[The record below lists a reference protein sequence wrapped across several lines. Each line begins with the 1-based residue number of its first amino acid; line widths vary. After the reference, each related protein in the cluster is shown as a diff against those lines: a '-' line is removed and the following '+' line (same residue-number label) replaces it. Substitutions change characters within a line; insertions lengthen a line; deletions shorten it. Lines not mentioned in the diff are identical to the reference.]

1 MHLIS
6 NHKIM
11 NTLEQLKSNKI
22 AKALVKFSKYFEGE
36 IKTEDAYR
44 LMYASDAGLYHMIP
58 DAVVYPK
65 SEKDLINLVIFSKQN
80 ETSLIPRSAGTS
92 LGGQCVGN
100 GIIVDVS
107 RFMTNIIEFNAEQ
120 KWIKVQPG
128 VIRDDLNA
136 FLKPYGLYFG
146 PNTSTSNR
154 AMIGGMVGNNS
165 SGSYSIKYGTTR
177 ENVKSIR
184 GVLSDGSV
192 SIFEELE
199 IEDFREKARG
209 TSLESAIYRQ
219 IAFELSHPLTQEQIK
234 KEYPDKNVTRRNT
247 GYAID
252 QLLDSD
258 VFEQSE
264 KPFNFSKMLCGSEG
278 TLMLFSEITLQLVPL
293 PSENIALIC
302 AHFDDLDKSLNG
314 AVEAMKL
321 NPNQCELMDKI
332 ILDCTKDNI
341 LQAQNRFFIKGDP
354 AAILMIEVEEKE
366 NSSLIDEIEKMIH
379 CLESKKLIYDHTV
392 LYGNDIKKAL
402 HLRASGLGVLQNIQ
416 SEHKP
421 LEFVE
426 DTAVAIDKLPEYIK
440 DFEQIMKHN
449 NTESVYYAHAGA
461 GELHIRP
468 KVNLKTKEGVAHFRK
483 IAEESAHLVKKYNGS
498 LSGEHGDGRVRS
510 EFIPIV
516 LGPRNYE
523 LLKRI
528 KNTWDPLNIFNPG
541 KIVYP
546 DKMDSNLKHFI
557 ETPFQSPKVVMNFEK
572 EGSFLQALEKCSGS
586 GDCRKTE
593 ITGGTLCPSYMAT
606 RNEKDT
612 TRARARILRDYI
624 VYGDK
629 NIFNN
634 SDIKEV
640 LDLCLSCKACV
651 SECPSSVDMASI
663 KASYLNEY
671 LKQNPAHFSHRVF
684 AHFSKISKK
693 IAPFALI
700 VNFVNQ
706 NPFLNWLPKRIMK
719 LNSKRSLPIYSAQT
733 FEKWINKK
741 HKNLILKKA
750 PIYILCDEFTNYLD
764 SEIAQKVILVLKK
777 LNIDFSVLPV
787 MDSAR
792 SLISK
797 GFLDEAKVVIN
808 NNLEELKKYI
818 DENAIVIG
826 IEPSS
831 ILGFKDDYKRL
842 VNTSNK
848 AFLENIS
855 KNVMTIE
862 EFISN
867 QIDKNLIP
875 QSIFTDQ
882 NKEILYHGHCHQK
895 SLSKTEF
902 ALKMLNFPKNYL
914 AKEIPSGCCGMAG
927 SFGFEQIDL
936 SFQIGELVLF
946 PTIRKASDDV
956 IIAASGTSCRH
967 QIKDGLSKRAYHP
980 IEIFYEAII

>member
-1 MHLIS
+1 MT
-6 NHKIM
+6 
-11 NTLEQLKSNKI
+11 TLEQLKDNKL
-22 AKALVKFSKYFEGE
+22 AKALNKFSKYFEGE
-36 IKTEDAYR
+36 IHTEDAFR

-65 SEKDLINLVIFSKQN
+65 SEKDLINLVIFAKQN
-80 ETSLIPRSAGTS
+80 ETNLIPRTAGTS

-100 GIIVDVS
+100 GIVVDVS
-107 RFMTNIIEFNAEQ
+107 RFMTNIIEFNAEE

-128 VIRDDLNA
+128 VIRDDLNV
-136 FLKPYGLYFG
+136 FLKPFGLHFG

-177 ENVKSIR
+177 ENVSSVK
-184 GVLSDGSV
+184 GVLSDGSIAV
-192 SIFEELE
+192 FEDLE
-199 IEDFREKARG
+199 TEDFREKTRG
-209 TSLESAIYRQ
+209 TTLENAIYRQ
-219 IAFELSHPLTQEQIK
+219 IAFELSHPLTQEHIK
-234 KEYPDKNVTRRNT
+234 KEFPEKNVTRRNT
-247 GYAID
+247 GYAVD

-258 VFEQSE
+258 VFEQSD
-264 KPFNFSKMLCGSEG
+264 KPFNFSKLLCGSEG
-278 TLMLFSEITLQLVPL
+278 TLMLFSEITLKLVPL
-293 PSENIALIC
+293 PTENIALIC

-321 NPNQCELMDKI
+321 HPNQCELMDKI

-354 AAILMIEVEEKE
+354 AAILMIEVEQKE
-366 NSSLIDEIEKMIH
+366 NSSLSEEIEKMIH
-379 CLESKKLIYDHTV
+379 CFESKNLIYDHTV

-416 SEHKP
+416 SESKP

-440 DFEQIMKHN
+440 DFEQIMVN
-449 NTESVYYAHAGA
+449 NSTESVYYAHAGA

-541 KIVYP
+541 KIVNP
-546 DKMDSNLKHFI
+546 DKMDANLKHFV
-557 ETPFQSPKVVMNFEK
+557 ETPYQSPEVVMNFEK

-593 ITGGTLCPSYMAT
+593 VIGGTLCPSYMAT

-629 NIFNN
+629 EVFNN
-634 SDIKEV
+634 SNIKEV
-640 LDLCLSCKACV
+640 LDLCLSCKACI

-671 LKQNPAHFSHRVF
+671 LKHNPATFSHRVYANF
-684 AHFSKISKK
+684 YKISKK
-693 IAPFALI
+693 IAPFAPLLNI
-700 VNFVNQ
+700 INQ
-706 NPFLNWLPKRIMK
+706 NPLLNWLPKKIMK
-719 LNSKRSLPIYSAQT
+719 LNSRRSLPIYSHQT
-733 FEKWINKK
+733 FEHWVQKK
-741 HKNLILKKA
+741 HKDLISKNASVYL
-750 PIYILCDEFTNYLD
+750 LCDEFSNYLD
-764 SEIAQKVILVLKK
+764 SEIAQKVLLVLKK
-777 LNIDFSVLPV
+777 LNIEFSVLPV

-792 SLISK
+792 SFISK
-797 GFLDEAKVVIN
+797 GFLEEAKITIN
-808 NNLEELKKYI
+808 QNLEELKHLVQE
-818 DENAIVIG
+818 DAIIIG

-842 VNTSNK
+842 VNANNK
-848 AFLENIS
+848 EFLENIS
-855 KNVMTIE
+855 KNTMTIE
-862 EFISN
+862 EFIAY
-867 QIDKNLIP
+867 QIDNNLIS
-875 QSIFTDQ
+875 QDLFTEE
-882 NKEILYHGHCHQK
+882 KLEILYHGHCHQK
-895 SLSKTEF
+895 SLSKTDF

-936 SFQIGELVLF
+936 SFQIGDLVLF
-946 PTIRKASDDV
+946 PSIRKASDKT
-956 IIAASGTSCRH
+956 IISASGTSCRH
-967 QIKDGLSKRAYHP
+967 QIKDGVSKKAFHP
-980 IEIFYEAII
+980 IEIFYNALKFPKK